1 MAVTC
6 GFFNSLGGDRK
17 YPADDVSRIFDG
29 VIQDG
34 VYMSIGDKFAVTA
47 TTGMTVNVGSGRAWF
62 NHTWTLNDTDL
73 PILMDDPDLVLDRI
87 DAIVLE
93 IDHSEEVR
101 NNTIKAVKGTASSD
115 PQNPVMVNTEFI
127 EQIPFAYIT
136 RKHGVTEIKT
146 EDIKIVVGT
155 SECPYVTSILEAA
168 NIDELFVQWE
178 AQFGSWQESQK
189 DEFTAW
195 FEGIRGQ
202 LDEDPAGHLQN
213 QIDKK
218 GIQVYTHSR
227 SGSVNELTGAGPNGR
242 ALITSDIQEGD
253 TWTVNGSPVTAY
265 VGTNDATSMMA
276 GLPYTGKWITFV
288 FDGESINFKGGGGL
302 SAADKAKLI
311 PSNIREGVK
320 FFEGTPNEVVG
331 TLTWKDLLPDDLV
344 LFSANDLNPLLGGWA
359 WVSNRQPTIAIDST
373 IRISFGEGLPN
384 TCNTRSTNKIDVTD
398 YKTLKITVTGAGG
411 NQNYFTIGGKSCP
424 SFTGAQSIA
433 IDVSSLSGEH
443 YIELYMYDYYQR
455 GSTVTISKIEL
466 SKL

>member
-17 YPADDVSRIFDG
+17 YPADDISRIFDG

-62 NHTWTLNDTDL
+62 NHTWTLNDADL

-93 IDHSEEVR
+93 INRSEEVR
-101 NNTIKAVKGTASSD
+101 NNVIKAVKGTASSN

-127 EQIPFAYIT
+127 EQVPFAYIT

-168 NIDELFVQWE
+168 DIDELFAQWD
-178 AQFGSWQESQK
+178 AQFNTWQDSQK
-189 DEFTAW
+189 AEFTAW

-213 QIDKK
+213 QINDIMNGQSVPSS
-218 GIQVYTHSR
+218 GIAVYTHSR
-227 SGSVNELTGAGPNGR
+227 SGSVNELTGSGPNGR

-265 VGTNDATSMMA
+265 MGAEEATSMMA
-276 GLPYTGKWITFV
+276 GQPYTGRWVTFT
-288 FDGESINFKGGGGL
+288 FDGEFINFKGGGGSVTVEGL
-302 SAADKAKLI
+302 SAETVVQGKKVT
-311 PSNIREGVK
+311 VK
-320 FFEGTPNEVVG
+320 QGSKIISDVSGTVP
-331 TLTWKDLLPDDLV
+331 
-344 LFSANDLNPLLGGWA
+344 A
-359 WVSNRQPTIAIDST
+359 
-373 IRISFGEGLPN
+373 ISFFCGGGAAAADS
-384 TCNTRSTNKIDVTD
+384 RASGHGVMWIDNNGTIQTAGNGSAGYGND
-398 YKTLKITVTGAGG
+398 GTVTGICHVRAGQTLRVYRSG
-411 NQNYFTIGGKSCP
+411 RIPVNFTFDGVAYASTTTKLFESDKDVNFKVQGSGDIGVSH
-424 SFTGAQSIA
+424 FTA
-433 IDVSSLSGEH
+433 IV
-443 YIELYMYDYYQR
+443 Y
-455 GSTVTISKIEL
+455 
-466 SKL
+466 

>member
-17 YPADDVSRIFDG
+17 YPSDDISRIFDG

-62 NHTWTLNDTDL
+62 NHTWTLNDADL

-93 IDHSEEVR
+93 INRSEEVR
-101 NNTIKAVKGTASSD
+101 NNVIKAVKGTANSN
-115 PQNPVMVNTEFI
+115 PQNPAMVNTEFI
-127 EQIPFAYIT
+127 EQVPFAYIT

-168 NIDELFVQWE
+168 DIDELFSQWD
-178 AQFGSWQESQK
+178 AQFNTWQDSQK
-189 DEFTAW
+189 AEFTAW

-213 QIDKK
+213 QINNIMNGQSVPNS
-218 GIQVYTHSR
+218 GIAIYVHTR
-227 SGSVNELTGAGPNGR
+227 SGSVNELTGSGPNGR

-265 VGTNDATSMMA
+265 VGTDDATSMMA
-276 GLPYTGKWITFV
+276 DQPYTGRWVTFV
-288 FDGESINFKGGGGL
+288 FDGESVNFKGGGGPVTVEGL
-302 SAADKAKLI
+302 SADVIWNGNTVEVFQGSKLVK
-311 PSNIREGVK
+311 SVLGRLNVLVAYGVQGDNG
-320 FFEGTPNEVVG
+320 GTMGQGAIV
-331 TLTWKDLLPDDLV
+331 LTKNGYTVTAAP
-344 LFSANDLNPLLGGWA
+344 
-359 WVSNRQPTIAIDST
+359 ST
-373 IRISFGEGLPN
+373 IPGVPIMAIAGKTSGYATFIVGGNDVAGGTRIYTEFPNKNISFRHNGGAFKY
-384 TCNTRSTNKIDVTD
+384 CNAACIVFGYLESDN
-398 YKTLKITVTGAGG
+398 
-411 NQNYFTIGGKSCP
+411 
-424 SFTGAQSIA
+424 
-433 IDVSSLSGEH
+433 
-443 YIELYMYDYYQR
+443 
-455 GSTVTISKIEL
+455 
-466 SKL
+466 

>member
-17 YPADDVSRIFDG
+17 YPADDFSRIFDG
-29 VIQDG
+29 VIRDG

-62 NHTWTLNDTDL
+62 NHTWTLNDADL

-93 IDHSEEVR
+93 IDRSEEVR

-127 EQIPFAYIT
+127 EQVPFAYIT

-168 NIDELFVQWE
+168 DIDELFAQWD
-178 AQFGSWQESQK
+178 AQFNTWQDSQK
-189 DEFTAW
+189 AEFTAW

-213 QIDKK
+213 QINNIMNGQSVPSS
-218 GIQVYTHSR
+218 GIAVYTHSR
-227 SGSVNELTGAGPNGR
+227 SGSVNELTGSGPNGR

-265 VGTNDATSMMA
+265 VGTDDATSMMA
-276 GLPYTGKWITFV
+276 GQPYTGRWVTFV
-288 FDGESINFKGGGGL
+288 FDGEILNFRGGGGL
-302 SAADKAKLI
+302 SAIDKEKLI
-311 PSNIREGVK
+311 PENIRKWVT
-320 FFEGTPNEVVG
+320 FFEGTPNQIEGEYITPIEIVAYEGIIETKWSGRDVVYA
-331 TLTWKDLLPDDLV
+331 PN
-344 LFSANDLNPLLGGWA
+344 SAA
-359 WVSNRQPTIAIDST
+359 VMRYVS
-373 IRISFGEGLPN
+373 EGLAYLDIKKDFLGYAIAFPSGQYITTVPLETPHEFKAGESYRFDVIFSGYRFAYLIILN
-384 TCNTRSTNKIDVTD
+384 ID
-398 YKTLKITVTGAGG
+398 K
-411 NQNYFTIGGKSCP
+411 P
-424 SFTGAQSIA
+424 
-433 IDVSSLSGEH
+433 
-443 YIELYMYDYYQR
+443 
-455 GSTVTISKIEL
+455 
-466 SKL
+466 

>member
-17 YPADDVSRIFDG
+17 YPADDISRIFDG

-34 VYMSIGDKFAVTA
+34 VYMSVGDKFAVTA

-93 IDHSEEVR
+93 INRSEEVR
-101 NNTIKAVKGTASSD
+101 DNTIKAVKGTASSD

-127 EQIPFAYIT
+127 EQVPFAYIT

-168 NIDELFVQWE
+168 DIDELFAQWD
-178 AQFGSWQESQK
+178 AQFNTWQDSQK
-189 DEFTAW
+189 AEFTAW

-213 QIDKK
+213 QIDEK

-227 SGSVNELTGAGPNGR
+227 SGSVNELTGSGPNGR

-265 VGTNDATSMMA
+265 VGTDDATSMMA
-276 GLPYTGKWITFV
+276 GQPYTGRWVTFV
-288 FDGESINFKGGGGL
+288 FDGESVNFKGGGGPVTVEGL
-302 SAADKAKLI
+302 SAEVLLSNKTVTVKQGAKVI
-311 PSNIREGVK
+311 QEVTGIAPENGFIAEG
-320 FFEGTPNEVVG
+320 GTPRWG
-331 TLTWKDLLPDDLV
+331 TTTYNIGKVPPGDYHLILRSFSFADGNADTSYYIDGVSKGSTGKVSGSGNNRKDFD
-344 LFSANDLNPLLGGWA
+344 FS
-359 WVSNRQPTIAIDST
+359 VEKESEI
-373 IRISFGEGLPN
+373 
-384 TCNTRSTNKIDVTD
+384 KV
-398 YKTLKITVTGAGG
+398 
-411 NQNYFTIGGKSCP
+411 
-424 SFTGAQSIA
+424 
-433 IDVSSLSGEH
+433 VSSGYSGGCT
-443 YIELYMYDYYQR
+443 YVLY
-455 GSTVTISKIEL
+455 K
-466 SKL
+466 KPPK